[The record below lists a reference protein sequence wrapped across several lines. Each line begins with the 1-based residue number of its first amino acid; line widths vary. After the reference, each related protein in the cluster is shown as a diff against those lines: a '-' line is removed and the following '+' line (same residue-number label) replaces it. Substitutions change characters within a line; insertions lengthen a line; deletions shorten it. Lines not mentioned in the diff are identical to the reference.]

1 MRWSRAFKQTTVAFR
16 FLLAFL
22 LSCVCIISHH
32 ASASCEAFVVD
43 RKIPLMGVCKET
55 PLFFKQNSSENFVL
69 LPTAPR
75 CFLLQLQYEYH
86 WENSVWPR
94 GTHKLLTLLKLCGT
108 QHRAHVS
115 NIYVLIWHCRTKPCV
130 VTHHSHPADHGPS
143 NNVAITGPDRF
154 LTNSKH
160 SLSSL
165 RAETFLPTL

>member
-1 MRWSRAFKQTTVAFR
+1 MRWSRAFKQTTVAFQ

-108 QHRAHVS
+108 PTPGTRQQHLRAHLALPYQTLCCDTS
-115 NIYVLIWHCRTKPCV
+115 FT
-130 VTHHSHPADHGPS
+130 
-143 NNVAITGPDRF
+143 
-154 LTNSKH
+154 
-160 SLSSL
+160 SS
-165 RAETFLPTL
+165 